1 MFGRRSRPRH
11 AGDEIGAALRE
22 ARECLA
28 DFEGSGR
35 VADLDAAIAAGDH
48 ALSLCASDAPERFA
62 VLLLLGQSRA
72 LRSEAADSHRD
83 LADAVETYRELCR
96 LAPTEQPD
104 TTGFVLRAFAGLS
117 LRLGLLTG
125 AQRQVEEAALA
136 GREMDHLAL
145 STGHAELHSAAAEIL
160 QHVLFVLPPDHP
172 DRAALGAV
180 RGAALI
186 RWTLRTGDLSR
197 LDEATEEVEGA
208 VRRCPADDPNRLPFL
223 ALLSDVR
230 QLRYERDG
238 TPEALD
244 AMLAV
249 SREVLDLYPVGHPVS
264 TAMLRNLGLLH
275 RDRHWLT
282 GEVADLDT
290 AAHYLRL
297 AVDRAA
303 DPAARAAAEDALA
316 QVVDLR
322 GPLPAAR
329 VPPGA
334 TLAAGPGMTPHR
346 PPAEVGDDLDE
357 LARHGAALSD
367 LLGEYERTGDPALL
381 ERIRDDGHTLLAPL
395 PRDHP
400 GRWLIGMPLGPALM
414 RRFET
419 HGEAADLDEAVELL
433 QETLEC
439 PVPSPAHRV
448 GDLTNLAAAL
458 INRFLRDRTGAD
470 LDEAIAHSRRAVEL
484 TEPTDSRRVGYL
496 LTLGTALVYRFEHT
510 GRRFDLDEAIE
521 LGQAALS
528 AAGTADHAALARA
541 NLGNRLRQRFLVGHD
556 PADIEAAVTHL
567 RAAVAA
573 QDNPQV
579 RLNLALSLRNRGAGP
594 GGEDDLHDAVE
605 QFRFVL
611 AVAPRR
617 SPIRVT
623 ALLGLAQVLGD
634 LGRAEEAVAV
644 LDGVAESG
652 AGRSFERM
660 DALTTLA
667 GLRAELAAE
676 GRAGWRDAARAYA
689 DAVQQLHLTVWRGL
703 DAADRDRLVTRW
715 PTVACDAAAAAV
727 AAGLPQQ
734 AVELLDHGRS
744 LWWGQ
749 VLDTRS
755 DLSALRQAH
764 PDLAERLTALRTE
777 SDRQAG
783 SDEPG
788 AAERR
793 RRLAED
799 WDDTVAAV
807 RARPGFARF
816 LLPTPFAELAAAA
829 ADGPVVLVNVSRHR
843 CDALVLTGGDV
854 RVVPLPELTAEQARE
869 RTHRYLDVVARV
881 GTGGTSS
888 GPREQVLLA
897 YLEWLWDV
905 VAAPVLAA
913 LPAPAGARLWWCPT
927 GPLALAPLHAAGY
940 HDPDDAPS
948 GRSVLDR
955 VVSSTTPTLR
965 ALRHARRPSAV
976 RAHRL
981 LVAAYDERPGYV
993 TGLPE
998 LPSAAREAQLLRARF
1013 PATAL
1018 TGPAATRARV
1028 MAALAGH
1035 SCAHFACHGETDAEG
1050 RAALFLADAPLTMGD
1065 IAHLDLDGAHLA
1077 VLSACHTAM
1086 GAADLPDEAGHL
1098 AAALQVA
1105 GFRHVVSTLWAIAD
1119 DTAVAVTEDL
1129 YSGLAGPDGAVEPAR
1144 SAGALHAVVRK
1155 LREQDP
1161 YQPSR
1166 WAPFVHH
1173 GR

>member
-1 MFGRRSRPRH
+1 MFGRRNRQTD
-11 AGDEIGAALRE
+11 DEIGAALRE
-22 ARECLA
+22 AREWLA

-48 ALSLCASDAPERFA
+48 ALSLCAPDAPERFA
-62 VLLLLGQSRA
+62 VLLLLGQARA
-72 LRSEAADSHRD
+72 LRSEAADSHQD
-83 LADAVETYRELCR
+83 LADAVETYRELRR

-125 AQRQVEEAALA
+125 AQRPVEEAALA
-136 GREMDHLAL
+136 SREMDQLAL
-145 STGHAELHSAAAEIL
+145 STGHAELHSAAAEML
-160 QHVLFVLPPDHP
+160 RHVLFVLPPDHP
-172 DRAALGAV
+172 DRAALSAV

-186 RWTLRTGDLSR
+186 RWTRRTGDPSR

-208 VRRCPADDPNRLPFL
+208 VRRCPAGDPNRPPFL

-238 TPEALD
+238 TREALD

-249 SREVLDLYPVGHPVS
+249 SREVLDLYPAGHAVS

-275 RDRHWLT
+275 RDRYGLT
-282 GEVADLDT
+282 GEVADLDA

-297 AVDRAA
+297 AADRTA
-303 DPAARAAAEDALA
+303 DPAERAAVEDVLAE
-316 QVVDLR
+316 VVGLH
-322 GPLPAAR
+322 GPLPEVR
-329 VPPGA
+329 VPPGL
-334 TLAAGPGMTPHR
+334 TFVAGPGTTPRR

-367 LLGEYERTGDPALL
+367 LLGEYERIGDAALL
-381 ERIRDDGHTLLAPL
+381 ERIADDGRQLLARLRPG
-395 PRDHP
+395 HP
-400 GRWLIGMPLGPALM
+400 GRWLVGAPLGPALM

-419 HGEAADLDEAVELL
+419 LGEAADLDEAVELL
-433 QETLEC
+433 REVLAR
-439 PVPSPAHRV
+439 PLFSPAD
-448 GDLTNLAAAL
+448 GTDDLTNLAAAL

-470 LDEAIAHSRRAVEL
+470 LDEAIAHCRRAVEL
-484 TEPTDSRRVGYL
+484 TEPTERTHARYL
-496 LTLGTALVYRFEHT
+496 LTLGTALVYRYEHS
-510 GRRFDLDEAIE
+510 GRRFDLDEAIAV
-521 LGQAALS
+521 GQRALTAARTPGD
-528 AAGTADHAALARA
+528 ATVARA
-541 NLGNRLRQRFLVGHD
+541 NLGNRLRQRFLAGRD
-556 PADIEAAVTHL
+556 PADIQAAVAHL
-567 RAAVAA
+567 RAALAA
-573 QDNPQV
+573 EDDPPV
-579 RLNLALSLRNRGAGP
+579 RLNLALSLRNLGAGP

-605 QFRFVL
+605 QFRAVL
-611 AVAPRR
+611 DMAPRR
-617 SPIRVT
+617 SPIHLT
-623 ALLGLAQVLGD
+623 ALLGLAQALGD
-634 LGRAEEAVAV
+634 LGRIGEAVAV

-676 GRAGWRDAARAYA
+676 GRGDWRDAARAYA

-703 DAADRDRLVTRW
+703 GATDRDRLVTRW

-749 VLDTRS
+749 LLDTRS

-764 PDLAERLTALRTE
+764 PDLAERLTELRAE
-777 SDRQAG
+777 SDRLAG

-788 AAERR
+788 AAGRR
-793 RRLAED
+793 RRLALD
-799 WDDTVAAV
+799 WDHAVAAV

-843 CDALVLTGGDV
+843 CDALVLTGGGV
-854 RVVPLPELTAEQARE
+854 RVVPLPDLTAEEAGE

-881 GTGGTSS
+881 GTGGASS

-913 LPAPAGARLWWCPT
+913 VPAPAGARMWWCPT

-940 HDPDDAPS
+940 HDPDDAPA
-948 GRSVLDR
+948 GRSVLDH

-965 ALRHARRPSAV
+965 ALRHARRPSAA

-981 LVAAYDERPGYV
+981 LVAAYDERPHYV
-993 TGLPE
+993 TGLPD
-998 LPSAAREAQLLRARF
+998 LPSAAREARLLRSRF
-1013 PATAL
+1013 PDATTL
-1018 TGPAATRARV
+1018 TAAAASRAGV
-1028 MAALAGH
+1028 MAALTGH
-1035 SCAHFACHGETDAEG
+1035 SCAHFACHGEPGAGG
-1050 RAALFLADAPLTMGD
+1050 RAALFLADAPLTMAD
-1065 IAHLDLDGAHLA
+1065 IAQLDLDGAHLA

-1086 GAADLPDEAGHL
+1086 GTADLPDEAGHL

-1105 GFRHVVSTLWAIAD
+1105 GFRQVVSTLWAIAD
-1119 DTAVAVTEDL
+1119 DTAVAVAEGL
-1129 YSGLAGPDGAVEPAR
+1129 YDGLAGPDGAVDPAR
-1144 SAGALHAVVRK
+1144 AAGALHRVVGR
-1155 LREQDP
+1155 LRQQNP
-1161 YQPSR
+1161 YEPSR